1 MSEGTQQCLAAAMG
15 TGILFG
21 FAGIRA
27 ARNRPSPG
35 PQAIPGSHPQSG

>member
-1 MSEGTQQCLAAAMG
+1 LLVKIGASAGKPAAAAAMG

-27 ARNRPSPG
+27 AKNRA
-35 PQAIPGSHPQSG
+35 QAG